1 MLIGSEVKAISTGA
15 LDQFNLD
22 VIQCEQF
29 IAQCPVTDL
38 DYSAL
43 SITFAHVRQLLNLVM
58 DNDWTTY
65 LAERGK
71 RNCKYSRVKAS
82 SAVTLLEKYNLNLC

>member
-1 MLIGSEVKAISTGA
+1 MLIGPEVKAVSTGA
-15 LDQFNLD
+15 LDQFSLD

-38 DYSAL
+38 DNAAL

-65 LAERGK
+65 LAVRGK
-71 RNCKYSRVKAS
+71 PNSKYSRVKAS
-82 SAVTLLEKYNLNLC
+82 SAAALLEKYFF